1 MWKPILITTNTS
13 PSSIQPQ
20 YFCSQEI
27 IISLVCVF
35 WDLTITLYPWLS
47 TVHLQWYL
55 FLLETPTLG
64 WWGLNSSLLTCQHCH
79 QWGVHI
85 RRNQTCTSGG
95 FRHSRGEMY
104 IVITIIQDEKNV
116 RGNRWSAVGFMGWYL
131 PLTGQELILSLYP
144 EKQDLGWGEA
154 KSRYTRRRKAE
165 RYQEFTRLFHFPRL

>member
-13 PSSIQPQ
+13 LFSIQPQ
-20 YFCSQEI
+20 YSCSQEI
-27 IISLVCVF
+27 IISLVCIF

-64 WWGLNSSLLTCQHCH
+64 WWGLSSSLLTCQHCH

-95 FRHSRGEMY
+95 FQHSRGEMY

-116 RGNRWSAVGFMGWYL
+116 REEQMECCGIHGVIFTFDWPRADTQPIS
-131 PLTGQELILSLYP
+131 
-144 EKQDLGWGEA
+144 
-154 KSRYTRRRKAE
+154 RKA
-165 RYQEFTRLFHFPRL
+165 RFRLGGGKKQIYWQEKGREIPGVYKVIPFS